1 MSAKS
6 SAFSLNGC
14 RFENRPSAAPTLST
28 PTIRLPDRVD
38 LRVHCSPV
46 ENQLRTNSCVANAV
60 VGALEFHHLK
70 AGRPLTDFSRLFVYY
85 NARILSNSTQKDEG
99 SYIHHGMASIL
110 AYGACEDRLWPFL
123 ENMVLTTPPDTCY
136 QNGAAYEAVQY
147 ARAPRGVPAL
157 TALAQGLPIVFGIFV
172 PGEYYDIAAQTGRM
186 PKPDQVVPQRPP
198 SGHAMLIVGYD
209 MTQRAYLV
217 RNSWG
222 DGWAEQG
229 YCWIPFETMEAWSKE
244 EDFWTVGAIED
255 AAGFSLQGPSLGDSM
270 KAIGVSNDLLEAR
283 AARLDSLRSGL
294 RSKISSYL
302 ESAKRDFRSRLRDK
316 S

>member
-1 MSAKS
+1 MTVKS
-6 SAFSLNGC
+6 STFSLKGC
-14 RFENRPSAAPTLST
+14 LFESRASAAPTVST
-28 PTIRLPDRVD
+28 PSTRLPDRVD

-46 ENQLRTNSCVANAV
+46 ENQLKTNSCVANAV

-70 AGRPLTDFSRLFVYY
+70 SGRPLTDLSRLFVYY
-85 NARILSNSTQKDEG
+85 NARILSGSTHEDQG
-99 SYIHHGMASIL
+99 SFIHHGMASIL
-110 AYGACEDRLWPFL
+110 AYGACEARLWPFL
-123 ENMVLTTPPDTCY
+123 EEMVKTTPSEACY
-136 QNGAAYEAVQY
+136 KNATGYEAVQY

-157 TALAQGLPIVFGIFV
+157 TVLAQGLPIVFGIFV

-186 PKPDQVVPQRPP
+186 PKPDQVIPQQPP

-209 MTQRAYLV
+209 MTERLYLV

-222 DGWAEQG
+222 AGWAEQG
-229 YCWIPFETMEAWSKE
+229 YCWIPFETMDAWSKE
-244 EDFWTVGAIED
+244 EDFWTVGAIEE

-270 KAIGVSNDLLEAR
+270 KAIGVPNDLLEAR
-283 AARLDSLRSGL
+283 AARLESLRTGL
-294 RSKISSYL
+294 RSKLSSDL